1 MCADKY
7 PHNQIESK
15 KYKARMLYKFKSK
28 TNSDLIMLEP
38 HGRRMLEI
46 IGIAPAV
53 QGILLV
59 ANMPAAIGKLEA
71 AIAQEQVEDEASAE
85 SGNDEDSGKEKGTLT
100 LRQRAS
106 PFLDLLKRC
115 SQDGSDLVWGV

>member
-1 MCADKY
+1 
-7 PHNQIESK
+7 
-15 KYKARMLYKFKSK
+15 
-28 TNSDLIMLEP
+28 
-38 HGRRMLEI
+38 
-46 IGIAPAV
+46 V

-71 AIAQEQVEDEASAE
+71 AIAQDQVEDEASAE

>member
-1 MCADKY
+1 
-7 PHNQIESK
+7 
-15 KYKARMLYKFKSK
+15 MLYKFKSK
-28 TNSDLIMLEP
+28 TTSDLIMLEP
-38 HGRRMLEI
+38 NGRRILEI
-46 IGIAPAV
+46 IGKTPAA

-59 ANMPAAIGKLEA
+59 ANMPAAIAKLEA
-71 AIAQEQVEDEASAE
+71 AIAQEQEQEQVEDEASAE
-85 SGNDEDSGKEKGTLT
+85 SGNDDDSEKEKGPLT